1 MAERSQVVQLRILKD
16 RNLAFLHSVYSG
28 NAKEAFD
35 LLENDPLIQADFTT
49 SDGES
54 ALHLA
59 CRNQLLQLAQVLI
72 EKGWNFGLYCK
83 YKNTR
88 PYSELDPFDENSTI
102 VKYRRRLPNAETS
115 AETVNKKKSSNIV
128 LETGLAFD
136 ESKKQRYAHKMDSP
150 GTSRIQEVFRIVQ
163 GPIAY
168 IVLLFSKD
176 APPFVVG
183 DSIGAP
189 KDRHRTLY
197 MKTINTMYG
206 LSFERYDNGP
216 YENNL
221 LDIELCHK
229 KSSNILV
236 FK

>member
-1 MAERSQVVQLRILKD
+1 MLPNKIPRSRFVARLCENLLGIYFRPAAGERERDDYSGCNREQTMAERSQVVQLRILKD

-28 NAKEAFD
+28 NVKEAFD
-35 LLENDPLIQADFTT
+35 LLENDPLIQVDFTT

-150 GTSRIQEVFRIVQ
+150 GTSRIQEVSVRVPFQ
-163 GPIAY
+163 YSFA
-168 IVLLFSKD
+168 FSKD
-176 APPFVVG
+176 ALSPCSWRF
-183 DSIGAP
+183 
-189 KDRHRTLY
+189 HR
-197 MKTINTMYG
+197 
-206 LSFERYDNGP
+206 
-216 YENNL
+216 
-221 LDIELCHK
+221 
-229 KSSNILV
+229 SS
-236 FK
+236 